1 MAFGVLVSHSA
12 QGGDQREATASNT
25 STPGMLDA
33 KCQRSLIAT
42 ATAQQLDYL
51 ISKAKRSRRHWNET
65 VRQELTL
72 PADATETAV
81 NGASSDQS
89 SDIETILQGLRQTIA
104 DLSDRTNE
112 VWSHYATTAGLW
124 LCPSL
129 SMDAG
134 AKVAFASND
143 CKRKQ
148 LSWLLDL
155 PRPLEQ
161 LTVANH
167 VDDRSEE
174 APLGETSSRAD
185 TATAYKAALTAWLRL
200 VKEGQQDRSSISDDD
215 CLSDTGTSPG
225 ALTPSSDIDD
235 GLELDMGVDD
245 APRLSDKD
253 DAPVA
258 AEGISHSIG
267 HTGSHSEGNAQG
279 ASDTAGDTTG
289 LPRWQSGMPLY
300 STVAL
305 RRATSV

>member
-1 MAFGVLVSHSA
+1 
-12 QGGDQREATASNT
+12 
-25 STPGMLDA
+25 
-33 KCQRSLIAT
+33 
-42 ATAQQLDYL
+42 
-51 ISKAKRSRRHWNET
+51 
-65 VRQELTL
+65 
-72 PADATETAV
+72 
-81 NGASSDQS
+81 
-89 SDIETILQGLRQTIA
+89 
-104 DLSDRTNE
+104 
-112 VWSHYATTAGLW
+112 
-124 LCPSL
+124 
-129 SMDAG
+129 MDAG

-174 APLGETSSRAD
+174 APLGETSSRDD